1 MFDRMFATMD
11 FKNSKE
17 RKRIEELFDLYM
29 SDLPENFY
37 ENQFSLAKKYPG
49 TSYEEW
55 VRILCHAAFDTW
67 KQQQIALIATTSTD
81 RALAG
86 VDTNKDTLSLLRMR
100 QEVLNAEKSVEK
112 PTIIVLPEDL
122 FFKGTD

>member
-29 SDLPENFY
+29 SELPENFY

-49 TSYEEW
+49 TSYE
-55 VRILCHAAFDTW
+55 DD
-67 KQQQIALIATTSTD
+67 Q
-81 RALAG
+81 
-86 VDTNKDTLSLLRMR
+86 
-100 QEVLNAEKSVEK
+100 
-112 PTIIVLPEDL
+112 LPDQC
-122 FFKGTD
+122 FPSSR